1 MEKYYIKSNTNKRN
15 GGCMSKLEKPIYM
28 TQLAKEWGMSMP
40 TLKKHFENLR
50 QKHPEEECLRRKI
63 NGKAVIYPSDLPKIK
78 ECQI

>member
-1 MEKYYIKSNTNKRN
+1 MNI
-15 GGCMSKLEKPIYM
+15 EKPIYM

-63 NGKAVIYPSDLPKIK
+63 NGKAVIYLVTYLKLKSVKFK
-78 ECQI
+78 N